1 MTPEW
6 PNRLAHLVIKA
17 LFKKYQPNDTILKVE
32 LRQSLNNISMKS
44 NADTA
49 TLSEQLASIE
59 SWYNT
64 LIDQVQ
70 EKELIASVLE

>member
-1 MTPEW
+1 
-6 PNRLAHLVIKA
+6 
-17 LFKKYQPNDTILKVE
+17 
-32 LRQSLNNISMKS
+32 MKS
-44 NADTA
+44 NADPA